1 MSMPRRIFTHDHP
14 DRCVIGTV
22 GEPGDRAFFLQVRS
36 AGQRHAVAID
46 KQQAQ
51 LLAERI
57 DDLLDDLVDRDLVP
71 AVDAQLRADLLDDEP
86 LEAPIQP
93 NFRSGVLGLGWNRQR
108 AVVVIEAFD
117 AGVDSEQTPDLE
129 SDSTDGP
136 DTLRIRLDP
145 DAAREF
151 VRRSRMVVAA
161 GLPTCPFCQLSL
173 DPDGHICPRANGY
186 RR

>member
-1 MSMPRRIFTHDHP
+1 MSRQIFTHDHP
-14 DRCVIGTV
+14 ERCVIGTV
-22 GEPGDRAFFLQVRS
+22 GEPGGRSFFLQARS
-36 AGQRHAVAID
+36 AGQLHSVAID

-57 DDLLDDLVDRDLVP
+57 DDLLDDLVERDLVP
-71 AVDAQLRADLLDDEP
+71 ALDAQLRADLLDDEP
-86 LEAPIQP
+86 LDTPIAPD
-93 NFRSGVLGLGWNRQR
+93 FRSGVLGLGWNRQR

-117 AGVDSEQTPDLE
+117 AEVDTGETPDLE
-129 SDSTDGP
+129 SDHTDGP

-145 DAAREF
+145 AAAREF
-151 VRRSRMVVAA
+151 VRRSRAVVAA

-173 DPDGHICPRANGY
+173 DPSGHICPRANGY